1 MSNEHT
7 VKSYEEE
14 LRYLIDSV
22 IKMGSLTESQLVD
35 SMDAVIKVDKDS
47 IDKIIKSDDEI
58 NKFRSKIDTQIM
70 TLLVK
75 RAPMAIDLRETIS
88 SLKISQD
95 LERIGDLSKSNAK
108 KVKPLPLDLP
118 EELLGNLK
126 RLGDLVIK
134 QLNDVL
140 DSYVNKNYDKAKEVW
155 EKDEQ
160 VDDLTYIAMESVID
174 FLSKEADLKEKLFSN
189 KMNGKIFIIEDEP
202 SIIQLVQ
209 HNLEKNGFIVSS
221 SVNGND
227 GLKELKKFQPDLLL
241 LDWMLPDL
249 SGIEIC
255 KNIRKDNS
263 IKNLPVI
270 MLTAKGEEEDKIKGL
285 DSGVDDYLTKPFSFN
300 ELMARIK
307 AVLRRS
313 NPNTVSDNLEFEDLV
328 LDRIEKRVYRDK
340 KEIQLGPTEFRLL
353 EFSLV
358 NPKRVYSRDQI
369 LENVWPNNINVES
382 RTIDVHIRRLR
393 KSINIQNKKEL
404 IRTVRS
410 SGYSLI

>member
-1 MSNEHT
+1 
-7 VKSYEEE
+7 
-14 LRYLIDSV
+14 
-22 IKMGSLTESQLVD
+22 
-35 SMDAVIKVDKDS
+35 
-47 IDKIIKSDDEI
+47 
-58 NKFRSKIDTQIM
+58 
-70 TLLVK
+70 
-75 RAPMAIDLRETIS
+75 
-88 SLKISQD
+88 
-95 LERIGDLSKSNAK
+95 
-108 KVKPLPLDLP
+108 
-118 EELLGNLK
+118 
-126 RLGDLVIK
+126 
-134 QLNDVL
+134 
-140 DSYVNKNYDKAKEVW
+140 
-155 EKDEQ
+155 
-160 VDDLTYIAMESVID
+160 
-174 FLSKEADLKEKLFSN
+174 
-189 KMNGKIFIIEDEP
+189 MNGKIFIIEDEP

-221 SVNGND
+221 SLNGND

-263 IKNLPVI
+263 FKNLPVI

-313 NPNTVSDNLEFEDLV
+313 NPNTVSDNLKFDDLM
-328 LDRIEKRVYRDK
+328 LDRIEKRVFRDSQ
-340 KEIQLGPTEFRLL
+340 EIKLGPTEFRLL
-353 EFSLV
+353 DFFLT

-369 LENVWPNNINVES
+369 LESVWPNNVNVES

-393 KSINIQNKKEL
+393 QSVNLKNKKEL

>member
-1 MSNEHT
+1 
-7 VKSYEEE
+7 
-14 LRYLIDSV
+14 
-22 IKMGSLTESQLVD
+22 
-35 SMDAVIKVDKDS
+35 
-47 IDKIIKSDDEI
+47 
-58 NKFRSKIDTQIM
+58 
-70 TLLVK
+70 
-75 RAPMAIDLRETIS
+75 
-88 SLKISQD
+88 
-95 LERIGDLSKSNAK
+95 
-108 KVKPLPLDLP
+108 
-118 EELLGNLK
+118 
-126 RLGDLVIK
+126 
-134 QLNDVL
+134 
-140 DSYVNKNYDKAKEVW
+140 
-155 EKDEQ
+155 
-160 VDDLTYIAMESVID
+160 
-174 FLSKEADLKEKLFSN
+174 
-189 KMNGKIFIIEDEP
+189 MNGKIFIIEDEP

-221 SVNGND
+221 SLNGND

-263 IKNLPVI
+263 CKNLPVI

-313 NPNTVSDNLEFEDLV
+313 NPNTVSDNLKFDDLM
-328 LDRIEKRVYRDK
+328 LDRIEKRVFRDGQ
-340 KEIQLGPTEFRLL
+340 EIKLGPTEFRLL
-353 EFSLV
+353 DFFLT

-369 LENVWPNNINVES
+369 LESVWPNNVNVES

-393 KSINIQNKKEL
+393 QSVNLKNKKEL

>member
-1 MSNEHT
+1 M
-7 VKSYEEE
+7 
-14 LRYLIDSV
+14 
-22 IKMGSLTESQLVD
+22 
-35 SMDAVIKVDKDS
+35 
-47 IDKIIKSDDEI
+47 
-58 NKFRSKIDTQIM
+58 
-70 TLLVK
+70 
-75 RAPMAIDLRETIS
+75 
-88 SLKISQD
+88 
-95 LERIGDLSKSNAK
+95 NA
-108 KVKPLPLDLP
+108 
-118 EELLGNLK
+118 
-126 RLGDLVIK
+126 
-134 QLNDVL
+134 
-140 DSYVNKNYDKAKEVW
+140 
-155 EKDEQ
+155 
-160 VDDLTYIAMESVID
+160 
-174 FLSKEADLKEKLFSN
+174 
-189 KMNGKIFIIEDEP
+189 KIFIIEDEP

-209 HNLEKNGFIVSS
+209 HNLEKNGFLVSS
-221 SVNGND
+221 SLNGND

-263 IKNLPVI
+263 FKNLPVI

-313 NPNTVSDNLEFEDLV
+313 NPNTVSDNLKFDDLM
-328 LDRIEKRVYRDK
+328 LDRIEKRVFRDDQ
-340 KEIQLGPTEFRLL
+340 EIKLGPTEFRLL
-353 EFSLV
+353 EFFLT

-369 LENVWPNNINVES
+369 LESVWPNNVNVES

-393 KSINIQNKKEL
+393 QSVNLKNKKEL

>member
-1 MSNEHT
+1 
-7 VKSYEEE
+7 
-14 LRYLIDSV
+14 
-22 IKMGSLTESQLVD
+22 
-35 SMDAVIKVDKDS
+35 
-47 IDKIIKSDDEI
+47 
-58 NKFRSKIDTQIM
+58 
-70 TLLVK
+70 
-75 RAPMAIDLRETIS
+75 
-88 SLKISQD
+88 
-95 LERIGDLSKSNAK
+95 
-108 KVKPLPLDLP
+108 
-118 EELLGNLK
+118 
-126 RLGDLVIK
+126 
-134 QLNDVL
+134 
-140 DSYVNKNYDKAKEVW
+140 
-155 EKDEQ
+155 
-160 VDDLTYIAMESVID
+160 
-174 FLSKEADLKEKLFSN
+174 
-189 KMNGKIFIIEDEP
+189 MNGKIFIIEDEP

-221 SVNGND
+221 SLNGNE

-263 IKNLPVI
+263 FKNLPVI

-285 DSGVDDYLTKPFSFN
+285 NSGVDDYLTKPFSFN

-313 NPNTVSDNLEFEDLV
+313 NPNTVSDNLKFDDLM
-328 LDRIEKRVYRDK
+328 LDRIEKRVFRDGQ
-340 KEIQLGPTEFRLL
+340 EIKLGPTEFRLL
-353 EFSLV
+353 DFFLT

-369 LENVWPNNINVES
+369 LESVWPNNVNVES

-393 KSINIQNKKEL
+393 QSVNLKNKKEL

>member
-1 MSNEHT
+1 
-7 VKSYEEE
+7 
-14 LRYLIDSV
+14 
-22 IKMGSLTESQLVD
+22 
-35 SMDAVIKVDKDS
+35 
-47 IDKIIKSDDEI
+47 
-58 NKFRSKIDTQIM
+58 
-70 TLLVK
+70 
-75 RAPMAIDLRETIS
+75 
-88 SLKISQD
+88 
-95 LERIGDLSKSNAK
+95 
-108 KVKPLPLDLP
+108 
-118 EELLGNLK
+118 
-126 RLGDLVIK
+126 
-134 QLNDVL
+134 
-140 DSYVNKNYDKAKEVW
+140 
-155 EKDEQ
+155 
-160 VDDLTYIAMESVID
+160 
-174 FLSKEADLKEKLFSN
+174 
-189 KMNGKIFIIEDEP
+189 MNGKIFIIEDEP

-221 SVNGND
+221 SLNGND

-241 LDWMLPDL
+241 LDWMLPDF

-263 IKNLPVI
+263 FKNLPVI

-313 NPNTVSDNLEFEDLV
+313 NPNTVSDNLKFDDLM
-328 LDRIEKRVYRDK
+328 LDRIEKRVFRDGQ
-340 KEIQLGPTEFRLL
+340 EIKLGPTEFRLL
-353 EFSLV
+353 EFFLT

-369 LENVWPNNINVES
+369 LESVWPNNVNVES

-393 KSINIQNKKEL
+393 QSVNLKNKREL

>member
-1 MSNEHT
+1 MCI
-7 VKSYEEE
+7 
-14 LRYLIDSV
+14 RD
-22 IKMGSLTESQLVD
+22 
-35 SMDAVIKVDKDS
+35 
-47 IDKIIKSDDEI
+47 
-58 NKFRSKIDTQIM
+58 R
-70 TLLVK
+70 
-75 RAPMAIDLRETIS
+75 
-88 SLKISQD
+88 
-95 LERIGDLSKSNAK
+95 
-108 KVKPLPLDLP
+108 
-118 EELLGNLK
+118 
-126 RLGDLVIK
+126 
-134 QLNDVL
+134 
-140 DSYVNKNYDKAKEVW
+140 
-155 EKDEQ
+155 
-160 VDDLTYIAMESVID
+160 
-174 FLSKEADLKEKLFSN
+174 
-189 KMNGKIFIIEDEP
+189 DEP

-313 NPNTVSDNLEFEDLV
+313 NPNTVSDNLKFEDLV

-353 EFSLV
+353 EFFLV